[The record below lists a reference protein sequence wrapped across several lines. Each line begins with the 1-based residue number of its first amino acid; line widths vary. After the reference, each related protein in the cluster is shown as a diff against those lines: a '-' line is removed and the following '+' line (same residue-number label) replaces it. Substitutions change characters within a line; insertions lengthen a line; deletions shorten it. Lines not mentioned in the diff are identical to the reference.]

1 MDLWHI
7 CRLVCLMTQIYFDHN
22 ATTKVD
28 DAVLDRMLPYFR
40 EYYGNA
46 SSSHSFGL
54 AARRAI
60 DRAREQVAQAVGVQP
75 AQVIFTSGGSEANN
89 LFIRGVSDSLKPS
102 VLAVSTIEHPCIMR
116 PARGLTR
123 KNGEKWQLH
132 YLAVDAAGQIKMND
146 AADVLTAT
154 RSAMV
159 SMMLANNETG
169 VIQEVAPVAEVARA
183 QGAWMHTDAV
193 QAFGKI
199 PVNFTELG
207 VHALTL
213 SAHKIYGPKGAAALI
228 IDPRLPIRP
237 LIDGGGH
244 ENGLRSGTE
253 NVPAIVGFGAA
264 CELAMSRMAESS
276 VKTAMLR
283 DRLEHGLLA
292 MGATVFGL
300 NAPRLPN
307 TCYFALPDIEGD
319 TLVVRLDKKGF
330 SVASGAACSSAT
342 PGKSHVLEAMNV
354 PPIVARCAVRVSL
367 GMDNTMAEVDSFLA
381 AVKHITDELKNMSA
395 LFNV

>member
-1 MDLWHI
+1 MA
-7 CRLVCLMTQIYFDHN
+7 QIYFDHN
-22 ATTKVD
+22 ATTKVE
-28 DAVLDRMLPYFR
+28 DAVLDGMLPYFR
-40 EYYGNA
+40 EHYGNG
-46 SSSHSFGL
+46 SSNHSFGL
-54 AARRAI
+54 AAHRAI

-102 VLAVSTIEHPCIMR
+102 VLAVSAIEHPCIMR
-116 PARGLTR
+116 PAQGLTR
-123 KNGEKWQLH
+123 GNDEKWQLH
-132 YLAVDAAGQIKMND
+132 YLAVDTAGRIKVDTAAEVL
-146 AADVLTAT
+146 AAA
-154 RSAMV
+154 RPAMV

-169 VIQEVAPVAEVARA
+169 VIQDVTSVAEMARA
-183 QGAWMHTDAV
+183 QGAWVHTDAV
-193 QAFGKI
+193 QAFGKM
-199 PVNFTELG
+199 PLNFTELG

-228 IDPRLPIRP
+228 IDPRLPVRP
-237 LIDGGGH
+237 IIDGGGH

-253 NVPAIVGFGAA
+253 NVPAIVGFGVA
-264 CELAMSRMAESS
+264 CELAVSRVTESS
-276 VKTAMLR
+276 VKTAALR

-292 MGATVFGL
+292 MGAVVFGS

-330 SVASGAACSSAT
+330 AVASGAACSSAT

-354 PPIVARCAVRVSL
+354 SPVLARCAVRVSL
-367 GMDNTMAEVDSFLA
+367 GADNTMTEVDSFLA
-381 AVKHITDELKNMSA
+381 AVKHIIDELKSMSA